1 MKAIIQ
7 GDGQSSLTVTAQGI
21 TIWLPFQVFDDTW
34 ASLKASLVTAIGQ
47 RRFIPFT
54 PRVMTERAL
63 NALAVLKILARGDAE
78 MAAHIAEIARAHLRG
93 VDLEEVA
100 FILYD
105 DLTLLKPKEVW
116 DRAGSTRHGYVDPTD
131 AAYEMI
137 EDVLDPYREDL
148 QKYQKLGMSD
158 EANQICMGLLLG
170 FYRFE
175 HESDAEFK
183 DWAPDAMSV
192 FPATVVEAWREGNPS
207 RADVKTVQTFIDEQL
222 RGWGPR
228 LD

>member
-1 MKAIIQ
+1 MVMKEPNEIINQ
-7 GDGQSSLTVTAQGI
+7 LSPA
-21 TIWLPFQVFDDTW
+21 
-34 ASLKASLVTAIGQ
+34 
-47 RRFIPFT
+47 
-54 PRVMTERAL
+54 E
-63 NALAVLKILARGDAE
+63 ALAVLKELAREDAE
-78 MAAHIAEIARAHLRG
+78 IAARAAEVARAHLRD
-93 VDLEEVA
+93 VYLEEIA

-105 DLTLLKPKEVW
+105 ELTLLKPEEVW

-137 EDVLDPYREDL
+137 EDVLDPYLEDL
-148 QKYQKLGMSD
+148 QKYQELGMSD

-170 FYRFE
+170 FFRFD

-183 DWAPDAMSV
+183 DWSPDAMSV
-192 FPATVVEAWREGNPS
+192 FPDTVVEAWRDGDPS
-207 RADVKTVQTFIDEQL
+207 RADVKMVQTFIDEQL